1 MKTWRSSSSEARLRA
16 IQVKQKHP
24 RQMKIYLA
32 LFTILLLVYMSN
44 NKEKKLKKT
53 SETMFAMSDF
63 EMEGPEASKT
73 QATWGPFLE
82 SPDN

>member
-1 MKTWRSSSSEARLRA
+1 MKTWRSNFSEARLRA
-16 IQVKQKHP
+16 MQVKQEHA

-44 NKEKKLKKT
+44 NKEKNEKAP
-53 SETMFAMSDF
+53 ETISAMPDF

-73 QATWGPFLE
+73 QVTRGPFLE

>member
-1 MKTWRSSSSEARLRA
+1 MRA
-16 IQVKQKHP
+16 IQVKQEHA

-44 NKEKKLKKT
+44 NKEKNEKAP
-53 SETMFAMSDF
+53 EAMPDF

-73 QATWGPFLE
+73 QVTRGPFLE

>member
-1 MKTWRSSSSEARLRA
+1 MKTWRSNVSEARLRA
-16 IQVKQKHP
+16 IQVKQEHA

-32 LFTILLLVYMSN
+32 LFTILLLVCMSN
-44 NKEKKLKKT
+44 NKEKNEKAP
-53 SETMFAMSDF
+53 ETISDMSDF

-73 QATWGPFLE
+73 QVTRGPFLE

>member
-1 MKTWRSSSSEARLRA
+1 MKTWRSNFSEARLRA
-16 IQVKQKHP
+16 IQVKQEHA
-24 RQMKIYLA
+24 RQMNIYLA

-44 NKEKKLKKT
+44 NKEKNEKAP
-53 SETMFAMSDF
+53 ETISDMSDF

-73 QATWGPFLE
+73 QVTRGPFLE

>member
-1 MKTWRSSSSEARLRA
+1 MKTWRSNSSEARLRA
-16 IQVKQKHP
+16 IQVKQEYA

-32 LFTILLLVYMSN
+32 LFTIFLLVYMSN
-44 NKEKKLKKT
+44 NKEKNEKAP
-53 SETMFAMSDF
+53 ETISAMSDF

-73 QATWGPFLE
+73 QVTRGPFLE

>member
-1 MKTWRSSSSEARLRA
+1 
-16 IQVKQKHP
+16 
-24 RQMKIYLA
+24 
-32 LFTILLLVYMSN
+32 MSN
-44 NKEKKLKKT
+44 NKEKKFKKT

-73 QATWGPFLE
+73 QVTWGLFLE